1 MNRCDWID
9 CQVNSY
15 ADPLLSE
22 PLERHGRIH
31 TAPPGCEDKMIRV
44 NSVIV
49 GFLFSAIIGCSAG
62 VVEGTKEQEPSRAKQ
77 DEDRKPSS
85 VPTFTYRPGAGL
97 MIEGH

>member
-1 MNRCDWID
+1 
-9 CQVNSY
+9 
-15 ADPLLSE
+15 
-22 PLERHGRIH
+22 
-31 TAPPGCEDKMIRV
+31 MIRV

-49 GFLFSAIIGCSAG
+49 AFLFSAIIGCSAG
-62 VVEGTKEQEPSRAKQ
+62 VVEGTKEQEASRAKQ